1 MTHFRYLIPSLLAL
15 GLCLSPPVSAQESAD
30 DIVDHV
36 IEGYGGKKFEK
47 MKSLSI
53 TSDLRFGWIGQGN
66 SPDFV
71 TLEPMTK
78 IYTFD
83 FAKKYASE
91 EAWGQAGSY
100 SEKVMFKDGEQTT
113 IDYMNGTY
121 AVESDAGYY
130 DHFGGEIR
138 SSDTMLAYELMNAR
152 ESAVNKGDRLY
163 LGEPHY
169 VVEFDMQGTDIDPV
183 LWINKETGHI
193 SRAVR
198 DIPNYNVIS
207 YVFGDF
213 KSGSGISY
221 ADSFELYIGDRLIE
235 YMKSRSVRVNKA
247 KASNWTV
254 GKAFRAR
261 PDAPDNSEMTVN
273 EITAGVFHVGQNNA
287 YSAFVE
293 DGESVIAI
301 GGYGGLKDRYDA
313 YVEAQGAKPLKY
325 LILTHHHTD
334 HIGGAAEALEMGA
347 KIVLPAATRRA
358 LLGELETAPTDEQ
371 LIIISEPSKMIGPI
385 QIDIVDTAH
394 ALDYAITSIP
404 AAKVVFEADHYSNQ
418 FANGLSYV
426 GRNGVSL
433 KQQIDRLGLPVDTL
447 LSAHNSQPVDY
458 SAFSEKADE
467 FVPGLCPTGRKICKD
482 MK

>member
-1 MTHFRYLIPSLLAL
+1 MPNLRYVLPSLLAT
-15 GLCLSPPVSAQESAD
+15 GLFLSTPSTAQDSAD
-30 DIVDHV
+30 EIVDHV
-36 IEGYGGKKFEK
+36 IKAYGGKKFEK
-47 MKSLSI
+47 MKTISI
-53 TSDLRFGWIGQGN
+53 ASDLRFGWIGQGN
-66 SPDFV
+66 TPDFV

-78 IYTFD
+78 IYEFD
-83 FAKKYASE
+83 LVNKYASE

-100 SEKVMFKDGEQTT
+100 SEKVIFKDGEQTT

-121 AVESDAGYY
+121 AVETDAGYY
-130 DHFGGEIR
+130 DHFGGEMR
-138 SSDTMLAYELMNAR
+138 TSDTMLAYELMEGR
-152 ESAVNKGDRLY
+152 DSAVSKGERIY

-169 VVEFDMQGTDIDPV
+169 LLEFDMEGTDIDPV

-198 DIPNYNVIS
+198 DIPNYNIIS
-207 YVFGDF
+207 FVFGDF

-235 YMKSRSVRVNKA
+235 YMKSRSVQVNKV

-254 GKAFRAR
+254 GKAFKAR

-273 EITAGVFHVGQNNA
+273 EVAAGVFHVGQNNA

-334 HIGGAAEALEMGA
+334 HIGGAFEALEMGA
-347 KIVLPAATRRA
+347 KIVLPAATQRA

-371 LIIISEPSKMIGPI
+371 LIIITEPSKMIGPV

-418 FANGLSYV
+418 FTDELSYV
-426 GRNGVSL
+426 GRNGVSF
-433 KQQIDRLGLPVDTL
+433 KQQINRLGLPVETL
-447 LSAHNSQPVDY
+447 LSAHSAQPVDY
-458 SAFSEKADE
+458 TAFSEKAEE